1 MGVGCS
7 PADPSHLLGG
17 LQGWPS
23 ALLCTPCRMLLTSC
37 CQQARSS
44 PASPTGSSLGPKLCQ
59 HLAAL
64 STGPPSTP
72 YAAMGAGAFFPHT
85 QLPSVIPCA
94 LFKGHLE
101 LSSLSVY
108 LSLFVCFSLSASDL
122 LPLSLQMWVF
132 SKGPSSHHPGAP
144 QPVAGLAHSLHPSS
158 PGHPLGASLDS
169 P

>member
-85 QLPSVIPCA
+85 QLPSVAVPC
-94 LFKGHLE
+94 LRGTWSFL
-101 LSSLSVY
+101 LSLSISV
-108 LSLFVCFSLSASDL
+108 SLSASL
-122 LPLSLQMWVF
+122 FLPLTCFLCLSRCGFSARAPVPTTQEPLSLWL
-132 SKGPSSHHPGAP
+132 AWLTLCIL
-144 QPVAGLAHSLHPSS
+144 PVRGILWE
-158 PGHPLGASLDS
+158 PL
-169 P
+169 